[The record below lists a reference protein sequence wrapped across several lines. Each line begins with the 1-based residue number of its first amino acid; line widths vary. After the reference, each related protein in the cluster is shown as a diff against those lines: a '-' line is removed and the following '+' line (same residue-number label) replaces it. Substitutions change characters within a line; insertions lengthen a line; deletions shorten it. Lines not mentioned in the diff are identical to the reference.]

1 MSTVEKL
8 LALESILEDVQKQ
21 PDSSAKD
28 SLINYITSA
37 IVRAASTK
45 DSEKHLLL
53 LVGAIAML
61 SASNSNTALQA
72 ARKLANIIPSK
83 T

>member
-1 MSTVEKL
+1 VSTIDKL

-28 SLINYITSA
+28 SLINYITSNV
-37 IVRAASTK
+37 VRVASSK

-72 ARKLANIIPSK
+72 ARKLANIVPSK
-83 T
+83 N

>member
-1 MSTVEKL
+1 MQDKL

-72 ARKLANIIPSK
+72 ARKLANIVPSK